1 MAIEINRREF
11 LKMGAA
17 AAAGVAACPQLAGS
31 MELELGGK
39 DFHQIRTFQ
48 PRKRKPYLCT
58 SCPWFDGG
66 FTYAEKG
73 QILKAEGNPNHIATR
88 GKFCTKGLASF
99 FAATDPDRI
108 LKPLKRAGARGAG
121 KWKEISW
128 EEAIAEVAG
137 KVAAALDG
145 SGADSIYLNE
155 GAFKDGATLRF
166 MDTIGSGS
174 ILRSRAP
181 SISNP
186 AKMAALE
193 AMLGVDFALPD
204 LEHTTYVLNFGAN
217 IMETAPPLAQR
228 LTDGVVGKRLKLVTF
243 DVRMSNTAGRSD
255 EWIPVF
261 PGSDGVIAL
270 AMANVIMQKGLADT
284 DFIDN
289 WTNYSSGELAE
300 HLKQFTPEM
309 AEKASGVAA
318 QTIERIAVEFAK
330 SKPATVFSQNGVTH
344 HQGGI
349 QGEQACTLLAVVT
362 GNIDREG
369 GYCLPRRFDVAA
381 PQPAP
386 EVERAGEVRLNHT
399 FPFELKSGAR
409 QVQVLFNHMSNPAY
423 SSPAASLWREV
434 LKDEKLV
441 PYLVDFTPFMSET
454 ADLADI
460 ILPDVV
466 AVERYDLASSP
477 SALLPWA
484 SMSVPGVQ
492 AQGEAQDV
500 RVTLKK
506 IIEAIDADG
515 SREMKQYW
523 AFKDGADW
531 VKREIEAT
539 PELKEG
545 YKKLK
550 SKGAYPVY
558 GKLDSTGRKIVKK
571 GEPVAVPYQTYRES
585 GFSTPSGKIEVN
597 AESLQ
602 ERGLPALPAWNGNQR
617 LSSIKPEE
625 FVLTTYK
632 VAYHT
637 LSRTSNLKYLAELW
651 HSNPLWINKDVAH
664 RLGIEDGSLVR
675 VTSEVGYLVT
685 KAWLTNGIHPQV
697 VGISTSV
704 GRTAYGRVALADA
717 RKHAPFALE
726 ELEDHDIDHNL
737 WWQDS
742 GANPNDIIPVAV
754 DPGSGIQ
761 AWNDTVVTVTPAIPG
776 DEYGQIQVDN
786 SKHLAVYKKAQEQA

>member
-11 LKMGAA
+11 LKMSAA
-17 AAAGVAACPQLAGS
+17 AAATAAACPQLAGA

-39 DFHQIRTFQ
+39 DFHQLRTFY

-58 SCPWFDGG
+58 MCPWFDGG
-66 FTYAEKG
+66 FSYAEKG
-73 QILKAEGNPNHIATR
+73 QIMKAEGNPNHIATR

-108 LKPLKRAGARGAG
+108 LSPLKRVGARGAG
-121 KWKEISW
+121 KWKEIGW
-128 EEAIAEVAG
+128 DEAIAEVAG
-137 KVAAALDG
+137 KVAAALDAG
-145 SGADSIYLNE
+145 GADGIYLNE
-155 GAFKDGATLRF
+155 GAFKNGATLRF
-166 MDTIGSGS
+166 METIGSTS
-174 ILRSRAP
+174 ILRSRVP
-181 SISNP
+181 SISNA
-186 AKMAALE
+186 AKQTALE
-193 AMLGVDFALPD
+193 HMLGVDFALPD

-217 IMETAPPLAQR
+217 ILETAPPLAQR
-228 LTDGVVGKRLKLVTF
+228 LTDGVVNKRLKLVTF

-261 PGSDGVIAL
+261 PGSDGIVAL
-270 AMANVIMQKGLADT
+270 SMANVIMQKGLADRE
-284 DFIDN
+284 FIDT
-289 WTNYSSGELAE
+289 WTNYSSEDLAE

-309 AEKASGVAA
+309 AEKASGVSAK
-318 QTIERIAVEFAK
+318 TIERIAVEFAK
-330 SKPATVFSQNGVTH
+330 TKPATVFSQNGVSYH
-344 HQGGI
+344 KNGI
-349 QGEQACTLLAVVT
+349 HGEMACTLLAVVT
-362 GNIDREG
+362 GNLDNEG
-369 GYCLPRRFDVAA
+369 GYCLPRRFDIAT

-386 EVERAGEVRLNHT
+386 ESTVSDATQLNHT

-441 PYLVDFTPFMSET
+441 PYLVDFSPFMSET

-466 AVERYDLASSP
+466 AVERDDVASSP
-477 SALLPWA
+477 TALLPWA
-484 SMSVPGVQ
+484 SMTVPGVEVL
-492 AQGEAQDV
+492 GEAQDV

-506 IIEAIDADG
+506 IVEAIDSDG
-515 SREMKQYW
+515 GREMKQYW
-523 AFKDGADW
+523 AFKNTADW
-531 VKREIEAT
+531 VKQEVEAT
-539 PELKEG
+539 PELKDG

-550 SKGAYPVY
+550 SKGVFPNY

-571 GEPVAVPYQTYRES
+571 GEPVAVTYHTYKES

-597 AESLQ
+597 AETLQ
-602 ERGLPALPAWNGNQR
+602 EKGLSALPSWSENLR
-617 LSSIKPEE
+617 LTAIKPDE

-632 VAYHT
+632 VACQT

-651 HSNPLWINKDVAH
+651 HSNPLWINKSVAH
-664 RLGIEDGSLVR
+664 KLGIADGALVR

-704 GRTAYGRVALADA
+704 GRTAYGRVALADSED
-717 RKHAPFALE
+717 HVPFAAE

-742 GANPNDIIPVAV
+742 GTNPNDIIPVAI
-754 DPGSGIQ
+754 DPSSGVQ
-761 AWNDTVVTVTPAIPG
+761 MWNDTVVTVTPAVPG

-786 SKHLAVYKKAQEQA
+786 SKHLAAYKKAQEQA